1 MCPFFW
7 QLLWANFLFVS
18 YSIKYYLKVG
28 FFFFISGKEIE
39 ETQLILYRLSS
50 HSYIS
55 IFMYHIMNKI
65 LLSPTKYFGH
75 FRFSTSKVL
84 EDWEYVS
91 YIHKKLKENN
101 INEAMSYLIN
111 VHIKNI
117 VESSQWPCSWS
128 TNFL

>member
-1 MCPFFW
+1 
-7 QLLWANFLFVS
+7 
-18 YSIKYYLKVG
+18 
-28 FFFFISGKEIE
+28 
-39 ETQLILYRLSS
+39 
-50 HSYIS
+50 
-55 IFMYHIMNKI
+55 MNKI

-111 VHIKNI
+111 VHITNI
-117 VESSQWPCSWS
+117 SRVISMDL
-128 TNFL
+128 FLTDKLFVI